1 MQNKISV
8 TILTKNSS
16 KYLKECLSSVA
27 EFDEIIVLDNGSSDN
42 TIEIAKSFANVKV
55 YESPF
60 IGFGPLK
67 NLAASYA
74 SNDWVFS
81 LDSDEIVSEDLKKSI
96 SNLALE
102 NQKIYEFERS
112 NHYDGQVVSC
122 CGWSPDKVLRIYNR
136 QVTSYNDA
144 KVHESIIKK
153 NMEVVKI
160 EGKLIHYS
168 FDSVEALLDKL
179 QRYSTLWAEQN
190 KFKKNSSLYKATFRS
205 IFAFFKNFILQKGI
219 IGGKNGFLISACNA
233 LGVFFKYAKL
243 AELNT
248 KLTTSL
254 IITTYNR
261 PDALELVLLSVFA
274 QTVLPDEIIIA
285 DDGSGDD
292 TRNLIKSMQSISPI
306 PLFHAWQ
313 EDCGFRLSAS
323 RNNGIKIANY
333 EYIIFVDGDMIL
345 DKNFIKDHKK
355 YAKQNYYLQGSRVLM
370 DETLSKV
377 ILQNKVTKISF
388 FSYGIKNRLN
398 AIRMYFLTNLIVI
411 FTKQNLS
418 RVRGGHFSLFKN
430 DIYKVNGFDEN
441 FVTWGREDSEFVA
454 RLLNAGINRKN
465 IKFSAIMYHIYH
477 KEGKSSNTND
487 LKLEDTILNK
497 ATWCEKGIIKY

>member
-74 SNDWVFS
+74 NNDWIFS
-81 LDSDEIVSEDLKKSI
+81 LDSDEIVGEELKKSI

-112 NHYDGQVVSC
+112 NHYDGQIVTC

-153 NMEVVKI
+153 NMQVIKI

-292 TRNLIKSMQSISPI
+292 TRNLIKSMQSISPV

-313 EDCGFRLSAS
+313 EDDGFRAAAS
-323 RNNGIKIANY
+323 RNNALRLAKS
-333 EYIIFVDGDMIL
+333 EYVVLIDGDMIL
-345 DKNFIKDHKK
+345 DKNFVKDHKRFAK
-355 YAKQNYYLQGSRVLM
+355 YNQFIQGSRVLLNKFKT
-370 DETLSKV
+370 EKS
-377 ILQNKVTKISF
+377 ILKKTIDLGFFVQGIS
-388 FSYGIKNRLN
+388 NRLN
-398 AIRMYFLTNLIVI
+398 ALHCPILIKSRNMLKGIRTCNMSFWLEDAKKI
-411 FTKQNLS
+411 
-418 RVRGGHFSLFKN
+418 
-430 DIYKVNGFDEN
+430 NGFNEE
-441 FVTWGREDSEFVA
+441 FVGWGREDSEFAA
-454 RLLNAGINRKN
+454 RLLNTGIKRKN
-465 IKFSAIMYHIYH
+465 LKFGAIQYHLWHNESTRKNLPENDLILDSAI
-477 KEGKSSNTND
+477 KDK
-487 LKLEDTILNK
+487 K
-497 ATWCEKGIIKY
+497 TWCERGILCQ

>member
-16 KYLKECLSSVA
+16 KYLRECFSSVS
-27 EFDEIIVLDNGSSDN
+27 EFDEIVVLDNGSSDD

-81 LDSDEIVSEDLKKSI
+81 LDSDEVVSEELKKSI
-96 SNLALE
+96 LNLELE
-102 NQKIYEFERS
+102 NQKIYEFERL
-112 NHYDGQVVSC
+112 NHYDSQIVTC

-144 KVHESIIKK
+144 KVHESIMKR
-153 NMEVVKI
+153 NLQVSKI
-160 EGKLIHYS
+160 GGKLIHYS
-168 FDSVEALLDKL
+168 FDSIEALLDKL

-190 KFKKNSSLYKATFRS
+190 KFKKNSSLAKATLRS

-219 IGGKNGFLISACNA
+219 IGGKNGFLISVCNA

-243 AELNT
+243 AELNK
-248 KLTTSL
+248 KLTVSL

-261 PDALELVLLSVFA
+261 PDALELVLLSAFS

-285 DDGSGDD
+285 DDGSGEE
-292 TRNLIKSMQSISPI
+292 TRKLIDKMRNISPV
-306 PLFHAWQ
+306 PLLHAWQ
-313 EDCGFRLSAS
+313 EDDGFRAAAS
-323 RNNGIKIANY
+323 RNNALRLAKS
-333 EYIIFVDGDMIL
+333 EYIVLVDGDMIL

-355 YAKQNYYLQGSRVLM
+355 FAKYNQFIQGSRVLLNRFKT
-370 DETLSKV
+370 EKT
-377 ILQNKVTKISF
+377 ILEKTIDFGF
-388 FSYGIKNRLN
+388 FSQRISNRMNALHCPILIKPRDNLKGIRTCNMAFWLEDAKK
-398 AIRMYFLTNLIVI
+398 I
-411 FTKQNLS
+411 
-418 RVRGGHFSLFKN
+418 
-430 DIYKVNGFDEN
+430 NGFNEE
-441 FVTWGREDSEFVA
+441 FVGWGREDSEFAV
-454 RLLNAGINRKN
+454 RLLNAVIKRKN
-465 IKFSAIMYHIYH
+465 LKFGAIQYHLWHHESTRENLPENDLILDSAI
-477 KEGKSSNTND
+477 KDK
-487 LKLEDTILNK
+487 K
-497 ATWCEKGIIKY
+497 TWCEKGIYV